1 MPLESTSQA
10 PRLEDFTPLSEHQAQ
25 TPTTFFGARPV
36 LHQHSSGITLS
47 IRKADYEQS
56 EELRELQAPT
66 RSSHA
71 PNGVED
77 EDIELEGL
85 DVWVTSQ

>member
-1 MPLESTSQA
+1 MPLESVSQT
-10 PRLEDFTPLSEHQAQ
+10 PRVEDFTALSEHQSQ

-47 IRKADYEQS
+47 VRKADYDS
-56 EELRELQAPT
+56 NDVLREFQAPT
-66 RSSHA
+66 RSSDA